1 MGWFSL
7 LISSLHSL
15 WRFHDSI
22 SPSLFLL
29 TWVRKSGLHFLCS
42 DWEFPWY
49 LQWNPEERGKRNSI
63 RIALPTVFLDK
74 DSSSLLNHCCL
85 YPHSYHAT
93 MVLLGSRVGRNRKKA
108 SIPPTF
114 HSIWNSNSSLR
125 SRRQKLFSFSTYCIL
140 LGSAC
145 FRVKM
150 ILEDDPGGREDGKV
164 ASQCHMTSHCG
175 LFSNLSAI
183 VYFSGCSNS
192 SFILRSRV

>member
-1 MGWFSL
+1 MTPFPLPFSFWL
-7 LISSLHSL
+7 ESKSQGFIFSVLIEN
-15 WRFHDSI
+15 FHGNSVE
-22 SPSLFLL
+22 PR
-29 TWVRKSGLHFLCS
+29 RKRK
-42 DWEFPWY
+42 EK
-49 LQWNPEERGKRNSI
+49 QSI
-63 RIALPTVFLDK
+63 RTALHTLWPTVFLDK

-93 MVLLGSRVGRNRKKA
+93 MVLLGSRVGRNRKKP

-114 HSIWNSNSSLR
+114 HSIWKSNSSLR
-125 SRRQKLFSFSTYCIL
+125 SRRQKLFSFSTYCVL

-150 ILEDDPGGREDGKV
+150 ILEDDPGGREDEKV

-183 VYFSGCSNS
+183 VYFSGCSDS